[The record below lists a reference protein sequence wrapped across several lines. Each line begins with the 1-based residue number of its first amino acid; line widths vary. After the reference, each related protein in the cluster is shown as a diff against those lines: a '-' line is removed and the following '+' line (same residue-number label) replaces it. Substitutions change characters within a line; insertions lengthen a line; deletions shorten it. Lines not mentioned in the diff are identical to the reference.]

1 MKRFDHEIIRPRPI
15 DAVDCTICAQWRRA
29 VQHLD
34 PYTAVDTQDSM
45 DSALTKNIVLTKTV
59 IGLLLICLQSHICE
73 PHRQHVFT
81 LYKEDYVQAWTH
93 VSKISA
99 RSRVFSNTA
108 TSPIRIVYWE
118 WSHKS

>member
-45 DSALTKNIVLTKTV
+45 DCTCIDKKYSTDKNCNWLT
-59 IGLLLICLQSHICE
+59 SHLFAE
-73 PHRQHVFT
+73 PH
-81 LYKEDYVQAWTH
+81 L
-93 VSKISA
+93 
-99 RSRVFSNTA
+99 
-108 TSPIRIVYWE
+108 
-118 WSHKS
+118 